1 MRLVIVTIDTEIH
14 QDKKNKSVFPE
25 HNKVFGVYSD
35 IRKAY
40 DKVTRYFL
48 CGNYV
53 TEDDE
58 LSLEEYDDS
67 YRYTD
72 KKHKGYA
79 IYRIKYNEVE
89 YDENEGSLM

>member
-25 HNKVFGVYSD
+25 YDKIFGVYGD
-35 IRKAY
+35 MRKAI
-40 DKVTRYFL
+40 DCVTRRFM
-48 CGNYV
+48 CNNYT
-53 TEDDE
+53 TEHDD
-58 LSLEEYDDS
+58 SLWEEYDDL

-79 IYRIKYNEVE
+79 IYKIKFNEVE
-89 YDENEGSLM
+89 YDEEWVP